1 MRPGPSQQ
9 VGTSSRQALPWSTR
23 SWTSATTAQTG
34 IPATKEGPG
43 RLGPICLQGG
53 GMPSNMQ
60 VRYAGRPLTPR
71 DIEVMELVAEG
82 HSNPS
87 IAQQLGIKPET
98 VTKFVA
104 RVFVKL
110 HFTSRIE
117 LAAAVWQKRHEAE
130 IAKIHQHYM
139 QSK

>member
-1 MRPGPSQQ
+1 
-9 VGTSSRQALPWSTR
+9 
-23 SWTSATTAQTG
+23 
-34 IPATKEGPG
+34 
-43 RLGPICLQGG
+43 
-53 GMPSNMQ
+53 MPSNMQ